1 MSKDLKTIMELPGFT
16 ADNML
21 KLRENY
27 RASGGEPG
35 NIRYGWIRK
44 SE

>member
-1 MSKDLKTIMELPGFT
+1 MPGFT

-21 KLRENY
+21 KLQEKY

-44 SE
+44 TE